1 MKNGKLQVAVIGCG
15 GIANQKHF
23 PALKSQAD
31 KCEMVAFCD
40 IQLERAEKAA
50 KEYGTPDAKV
60 YSDYNELLKDESI
73 DVVHVCTPNVAHCP
87 ITVAAFEAG
96 KHVMCEK
103 PMAAT
108 TEDAEKMMAA
118 WKKSG
123 KKFTIGYQNRFRTDA
138 QMLKRACEEGKLGDI
153 YFAKAHAVRRRA
165 VPTWGVFPDKSK
177 QGGGPLIDIGTHAL
191 DITLWCMDNY
201 KPATVTGSVFEK
213 LGHLPEA
220 TEGNMFG
227 PWDPETYEVEDSA
240 FGYIKMENGATIFL
254 ESSWALNVK
263 DSREAATTLCGTKA
277 GAEMIGG
284 MSQQGYDLVFNETT
298 GGVLTEEHISDTGAI
313 AFFEGNSGGSPEVK
327 ECKQWL
333 EAILSDKEPLVKPE
347 QAFVVP
353 RFWIRF
359 TSRQQLARR
368 SSSVKDYNEAGAR
381 CNGSRSPAGFMRRN
395 IHV

>member
-1 MKNGKLQVAVIGCG
+1 MKNGKLQVGVIGCG

-23 PALKSQAD
+23 PALKTQAD

-40 IQLERAEKAA
+40 IIPERAEKAA
-50 KEYGTPDAKV
+50 AQYGAEGSKV
-60 YSDYNELLKDESI
+60 YTDYKELLKDPEI

-87 ITVAAFEAG
+87 ITCDAFEAG
-96 KHVMCEK
+96 KHVLCEK

-108 TEDAEKMMAA
+108 TADAQKMMDA

-123 KKFTIGYQNRFRTDA
+123 KHFTIGYQNRFRTDA
-138 QMLKRACEEGKLGDI
+138 QMLKRVCDEGQLGDV

-165 VPTWGVFPDKSK
+165 VPTWGVFPNKAL

-201 KPATVTGSVFEK
+201 KPVSVMGSVFEK

-254 ESSWALNVK
+254 EAAWALNVK

-284 MSQQGYDLVFNETT
+284 MSQTGYDLVINQTT
-298 GGVLTEEHISDTGAI
+298 GGVLTQQNISDAGAI
-313 AFFEGNSGGSPEVK
+313 AFFEGGNNDTDASR
-327 ECKQWL
+327 ECKQWM
-333 EAILSDKEPLVKPE
+333 ECILNDTRPLVKPE
-347 QAFVVP
+347 QAFVVTQ
-353 RFWIRF
+353 ILDAIYQ
-359 TSRQQLARR
+359 SAREGR
-368 SSSVKDYNEAGAR
+368 EIKLG
-381 CNGSRSPAGFMRRN
+381 
-395 IHV
+395 